1 MDNPF
6 ASCRGNVSERV
17 ASSNYVNY
25 LEKLDVSAAGIHE
38 GLLASIPTYPNY
50 PIPGAGFGRT
60 NAIS

>member
-6 ASCRGNVSERV
+6 ASSRGNVSERV

-25 LEKLDVSAAGIHE
+25 LEKLDVSAAGIHD
-38 GLLASIPTYPNY
+38 GLLASIPTY